1 MSLRALLIACLVAVT
16 TATAH
21 AKPKPRMK
29 QPVPKSPA
37 AKLDKKQMQIE
48 RHEWMAQY
56 YIIRANDMKGAAKEY
71 QAILKL
77 DKKNLNASLALS
89 SIYRREKQDKQ
100 ALDVLAK
107 ATKSNPK
114 SIDAWLAFG
123 ELQALQND
131 TKGMK
136 ASVGKAI
143 ALDPYN
149 TTAYWLLFDEA
160 NKRFRGGE
168 AAAKTEA
175 LTAARKIMEVTPP
188 RRRTGTLY
196 KLAERAVVELSGE
209 PIELTIYDAKTA
221 YAAAFE
227 TGMMGTINQQMDKA
241 RRGFEEC
248 TKTTPQNE
256 DCHYYLGLVYSSVK
270 SSDAYDPKKALAE
283 FALAPNTALAWVE
296 SARLHRATDKN
307 AEARAALD
315 KALSLEP
322 DLASAH
328 IEIGILDKLDGKVD
342 AAVKH
347 FIAAMDADPYGAI
360 GSRALTELT
369 KAKPTH
375 PRVTEGMLSGKNI
388 DVFSTERYASIVH
401 EIEQELGGVEPKAPE
416 KAMLEDVVR
425 RLADGSGIKQQFKV
439 NLLKTDMVN
448 AFALASGDVYVTRG
462 MLDMIKKK
470 TGKPVDA
477 NNDALGHIMAH
488 ELQHVVRKHT
498 INTAVF
504 QEAAKDG
511 GRYMDRSVL
520 THVERIHEIDADREG
535 MVMAFLAGYHPRGGI
550 ELMEI
555 MGKDMEI
562 PKHLDH
568 PTFQERVEYL
578 TEYWTNDVR
587 YAFVSF
593 KLGVGAVD
601 RANKLETSD
610 MGKAVEAHQD
620 AADHFKRFRAMLPT
634 VKEAANN
641 LGIAYTK
648 LGVLAMA
655 NDGASGS
662 PLGRW
667 QTRFSLERESSV
679 KYVGLARDE
688 EVTRTRGTDKNRLP
702 WQLRE
707 AISAFKDALAIDENY
722 NKARLNLAAAYIAG
736 NQLDNANAML
746 GKLSASGGVTEGDIE
761 LIRGI
766 ALAEGKQYDKA
777 RASFEKALASPSG
790 KRAATYNIARSL
802 ELAGKK
808 AEAKAAYGQ
817 YVKLYPGGPW
827 ASAATAAAAKL

>member
-1 MSLRALLIACLVAVT
+1 MSLRSLLIICVLA
-16 TATAH
+16 ATAH
-21 AKPKPRMK
+21 AAPKAK
-29 QPVPKSPA
+29 KPVPPSPG
-37 AKLDKKQMQIE
+37 AKLDKKQLEIE

-77 DKKNLNASLALS
+77 DAKNLNASLALS
-89 SIYRREKQDKQ
+89 SIYRRDKQDKQ
-100 ALDVLAK
+100 ALDVLLK
-107 ATKSNPK
+107 ATKANPT
-114 SIDAWLAFG
+114 SPDAWLALA
-123 ELQALQND
+123 ELQSQQND

-136 ASVGKAI
+136 ASVGQLTS
-143 ALDPYN
+143 LDPLN
-149 TTAYWLLFDEA
+149 TSAYWLLFDEA
-160 NKRFRGGE
+160 SRRFKGGD
-168 AAAKTEA
+168 AAAKSEA
-175 LTAARKIMEVTPP
+175 LDAARKIMATTPP

-196 KLAERAVVELSGE
+196 KVAERAVVELSGDA
-209 PIELTIYDAKTA
+209 IELTIYDAKAA

-241 RRGFEEC
+241 RRGFDEC
-248 TKTTPQNE
+248 TKTTPKNE
-256 DCHYYLGLVYSSVK
+256 ECHYYLGLVYSSVK
-270 SSDAYDPKKALAE
+270 ASDAYDSKKALDE
-283 FALAPNTALAWVE
+283 FALAPATPLAWVE
-296 SARLHRATDKN
+296 TARLQRASDDN
-307 AEARAALD
+307 SAARKSLE
-315 KALSLEP
+315 KALSLDSE
-322 DLASAH
+322 LAVAH
-328 IEIGILDKLDGKVD
+328 VELGILDKLDGKVD
-342 AAVKH
+342 AAVEH
-347 FIAAMDADPYGAI
+347 FIAAMDSDPYGAI

-375 PRVTEGMLSGKNI
+375 PRVTEGMLTGKSF

-401 EIEQELGGVEPKAPE
+401 EIEQELGGVDPKAPE

-425 RLADGSGIKQQFKV
+425 RLADGSGVKQQFKV
-439 NLLKTDMVN
+439 NLLNTDMVN

-462 MLDMIKKK
+462 MLKLLEKK
-470 TGKPVDA
+470 TGKTVDA
-477 NNDALGHIMAH
+477 SNDALGHILAH
-488 ELQHVVRKHT
+488 ELQHVLRKHT

-511 GRYMDRSVL
+511 GKYMDRSVL

-550 ELMEI
+550 ELMET
-555 MGKDMEI
+555 MGKEMEI

-568 PTFQERVEYL
+568 PTFEERVEYL

-601 RANKLETSD
+601 RATKLETTD
-610 MGKAVEAHQD
+610 LAKAIEAHQE
-620 AADHFKRFRAMLPT
+620 AVEHFKRFRAMLPT

-648 LGVLAMA
+648 LGVLAM
-655 NDGASGS
+655 NKDES

-667 QTRFSLERESSV
+667 QSRFSLERESSV

-688 EVTRTRGTDKNRLP
+688 QTRTRGTEKNRLP

-707 AISAFKDALAIDENY
+707 AIAAFKDALQLDEGY

-736 NQLDNANAML
+736 NQLDNAKAML
-746 GKLSASGGVTEGDIE
+746 DKVEAKGGVTDGDIE

-766 ALAEGKQYDKA
+766 ALAESKDFDKA
-777 RASFEKALASPSG
+777 RASFEKALASAPA
-790 KRAATYNIARSL
+790 KRAATYNIARTL

-808 AEAKAAYGQ
+808 DEAKKAWGQ
-817 YVKLYPGGPW
+817 YAKLYPGGPW
-827 ASAATAAAAKL
+827 AAAATAAAAKL

>member
-1 MSLRALLIACLVAVT
+1 MSLRALLIVCLVA
-16 TATAH
+16 ATAN
-21 AKPKPRMK
+21 AKPRVK
-29 QPVPKSPA
+29 QPPVKSPA
-37 AKLDKKQMQIE
+37 AKLDKKQLEIE

-77 DKKNLNASLALS
+77 DAKNLNASLALS
-89 SIYRREKQDKQ
+89 SIYRRDKQDKQ

-107 ATKSNPK
+107 ATKSNPT
-114 SIDAWLAFG
+114 SADAWLALG
-123 ELQALQND
+123 ELQSQMND
-131 TKGMK
+131 SKGMK
-136 ASVGKAI
+136 ASVDKAI
-143 ALDPYN
+143 AIDPYN
-149 TTAYWLLFDEA
+149 TNAYWLVFDDA
-160 NKRFRGGE
+160 SRRFRGGD
-168 AAAKTEA
+168 ATAKTEA
-175 LTAARKIMEVTPP
+175 LTAARKIMETTPP

-196 KLAERAVVELSGE
+196 KVAERAVVELSGE
-209 PIELTIYDAKTA
+209 AMELTIYDAKNA

-227 TGMMGTINQQMDKA
+227 TGLMGTINQQMEKA

-248 TKTTPQNE
+248 TKSQPKNE
-256 DCHYYLGLVYSSVK
+256 ECHYFLGLVYSSVK

-283 FALAPNTALAWVE
+283 LALAPNTALAWVE
-296 SARLHRATDKN
+296 IARLQRAADKN
-307 AEARAALD
+307 SEARTALT
-315 KALSLEP
+315 KALALEP

-342 AAVKH
+342 AAVGH
-347 FIAAMDADPYGAI
+347 FIAAMDADPYGAV

-375 PRVTEGMLSGKNI
+375 PRVTEGMLSGKSI

-401 EIEQELGGVEPKAPE
+401 EIEQELGGVDPKAPE

-462 MLDMIKKK
+462 MLDMIAKK
-470 TGKPVDA
+470 TGKKVDA
-477 NNDALGHIMAH
+477 NNDALGHILAH
-488 ELQHVVRKHT
+488 ELQHVLRKHT

-504 QEAAKDG
+504 QEAVKDG

-550 ELMEI
+550 ELMEM
-555 MGKDMEI
+555 MGKEMEI

-601 RANKLETSD
+601 RANKLEQSD
-610 MGKAVEAHQD
+610 MAKAVEAHQE

-655 NDGASGS
+655 NES

-679 KYVGLARDE
+679 KYVGLARE
-688 EVTRTRGTDKNRLP
+688 GEVSKTRGTEKNRLP

-707 AISAFKDALAIDENY
+707 AIAAFKDALATDESY

-746 GKLSASGGVTEGDIE
+746 AKVEAKGGVVDGDIE

-766 ALAEGKQYDKA
+766 ALAEGKDYDKA
-777 RASFEKALASPSG
+777 RASFQKALTAPAA
-790 KRAATYNIARSL
+790 KRAATYNLAKTL

-827 ASAATAAAAKL
+827 AAAATAAAAKL

>member
-1 MSLRALLIACLVAVT
+1 MSLRALLILCIVA
-16 TATAH
+16 ATAH
-21 AKPKPRMK
+21 AKPKAK
-29 QPVPKSPA
+29 AKPVPVKSPA
-37 AKLDKKQMQIE
+37 AKLNKKQLEIE

-56 YIIRANDMKGAAKEY
+56 YIIRANDMKGATKEY

-77 DKKNLNASLALS
+77 DAKNLNASLALS
-89 SIYRREKQDKQ
+89 SIYRRDKQDKQ
-100 ALDVLAK
+100 ALDVLVK
-107 ATKSNPK
+107 ATKANPK
-114 SIDAWLAFG
+114 SPDAWLALG
-123 ELQALQND
+123 ELQSQTND
-131 TKGMK
+131 SKGMK
-136 ASVGKAI
+136 ASVDKVI

-149 TTAYWLLFDEA
+149 TSAYWLVFDDA
-160 NKRFRGGE
+160 NRRFRAGDQN
-168 AAAKTEA
+168 AKKEA
-175 LTAARKIMEVTPP
+175 LDAARKIMDTTPP
-188 RRRTGTLY
+188 RRRTGSLY
-196 KLAERAVVELSGE
+196 KVAERAVVELSGDA
-209 PIELTIYDAKTA
+209 IELTIYDAKTA

-227 TGMMGTINQQMDKA
+227 TGLMGTINQQMDKA

-248 TKTTPQNE
+248 TKSQPKNE
-256 DCHYYLGLVYSSVK
+256 DCHYFLGLVYSSVK
-270 SSDAYDPKKALAE
+270 SSDSYDPKKAMAE
-283 FALAPNTALAWVE
+283 FAQAPSTALAWVE
-296 SARLHRATDKN
+296 AARLQRAADQN
-307 AEARAALD
+307 SEARASLG
-315 KALSLEP
+315 KALALES
-322 DLASAH
+322 DLAVAH
-328 IEIGILDKLDGKVD
+328 IELGILDKLDGKVD
-342 AAVKH
+342 AAVNH
-347 FIAAMDADPYGAI
+347 FIAAMDADPYGAV

-375 PRVTEGMLSGKNI
+375 PRVTEGMLSGKSI

-401 EIEQELGGVEPKAPE
+401 EIEQELGGVDPKAPE

-425 RLADGSGIKQQFKV
+425 RLADGSGIKTQFKV
-439 NLLKTDMVN
+439 NLLNTDMVN

-470 TGKPVDA
+470 TGKTVDA
-477 NNDALGHIMAH
+477 NNDALGHILAH
-488 ELQHVVRKHT
+488 ELQHVIRKHT

-504 QEAAKDG
+504 QEAVKDG

-555 MGKDMEI
+555 MGKEMEI

-601 RANKLETSD
+601 RANKLEASN
-610 MGKAVEAHQD
+610 MQKAIEAHQE
-620 AADHFKRFRAMLPT
+620 AADHFKRFRTMLPT

-655 NDGASGS
+655 SDGANAS
-662 PLGRW
+662 PLSRW

-679 KYVGLARDE
+679 KYVGLARDDE
-688 EVTRTRGTDKNRLP
+688 KTSTRGTEKNRLP

-707 AISAFKDALAIDENY
+707 AIAAFKDALATDENY
-722 NKARLNLAAAYIAG
+722 NKARLNLAAAYLAG
-736 NQLDNANAML
+736 NQLDNANAMIA
-746 GKLSASGGVTEGDIE
+746 KLEAKGGVSEGDIE

-766 ALAEGKQYDKA
+766 ALAEGKSYDKA
-777 RASFEKALASPSG
+777 KAAFEKALSSPAA
-790 KRAATYNIARSL
+790 KRAATYNLAKTL

-827 ASAATAAAAKL
+827 AAAATASASKL